1 MIVTTPEKW
10 DVITRKSSDMSL
22 SMLVKLIIIDEV
34 HLLNDDRGSVIEAL
48 VARTLRQVESMQ
60 SMIRIVGLSATLP
73 TYLEVCYLKFHV
85 CYMKL
90 HITDTMKF
98 TFQVA
103 QFLRVNP
110 DTGLFFFDS
119 SYRPVPLAQQ
129 YIGISERDYAK
140 KIELFNTLC
149 YEKVVESIKQ
159 GHQALVFVHTRKDT
173 GKTAR
178 TLIDLAANAGELEL
192 FSCADHPQYAL
203 IKKDVSKAKS
213 REVAEF
219 FESGFGIHN
228 AGMIRSDR
236 SLMERLFADGLLK
249 VSTILFS
256 QPTVLTRVVTYFCF
270 RSLFVL
276 QHWLGE

>member
-1 MIVTTPEKW
+1 
-10 DVITRKSSDMSL
+10 
-22 SMLVKLIIIDEV
+22 
-34 HLLNDDRGSVIEAL
+34 
-48 VARTLRQVESMQ
+48 MQ

-249 VSTILFS
+249 VLVCTATLAWGVNL
-256 QPTVLTRVVTYFCF
+256 PAHTVVIKVSICFLGPKQTCDGNTQFPGIYYDYFCDCIGK
-270 RSLFVL
+270 L
-276 QHWLGE
+276 